1 MLFPILF
8 VKGADDDSLA
18 GAGMDELA
26 VFQIDAYVACPFLLP
41 SVVEEH
47 EVAFFQLSFLHLL
60 AILLA
65 LVLCASFQSL
75 AVHLIIYG

>member
-1 MLFPILF
+1 MLSPVFL
-8 VKGADDDSLA
+8 VEGADDDSLA

-26 VFQIDAYVACPFLLP
+26 VFQVDAHVACPFLLP

-47 EVAFFQLSFLHLL
+47 EVAFFQLTFLHPL

>member
-1 MLFPILF
+1 MLSPILF
-8 VKGADDDSLA
+8 VECADDDSLA

-26 VFQIDAYVACPFLLP
+26 VFQVDAYVACPFLFS

-47 EVAFFQLSFLHLL
+47 EVAFFQLSFLHLF

-65 LVLCASFQSL
+65 LVLCTSLQSL